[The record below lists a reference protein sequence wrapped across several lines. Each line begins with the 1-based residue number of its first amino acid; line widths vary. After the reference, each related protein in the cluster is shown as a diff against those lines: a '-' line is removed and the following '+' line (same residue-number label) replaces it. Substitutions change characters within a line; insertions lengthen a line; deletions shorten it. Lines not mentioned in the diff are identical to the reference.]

1 MKVLPRLIL
10 FSLLIF
16 SLALET
22 RSQEQPN
29 LKDSLVRA
37 LVAEGFENVGIYI
50 EKKEVYLF
58 YENRRYRS
66 EVDGISRVLQ
76 KAAMACSDSSVL
88 HLVPMHHEIPVTVI
102 TTGVKAYRERNVTA
116 ETGLSGIPVQS
127 LLNTDAVQAF
137 QKKIQLQ
144 NRTFGR
150 IDLLFLPGLRLQY
163 GNFDQPIEWMVSIS
177 PIVQASLW
185 KGSLLSAQI
194 FIPIHNELQYPY
206 ESKLR
211 LETATINQ
219 LFRLPKNVFV
229 YASAGLFPF
238 TNDIGH
244 NIYFQRYGV
253 SVDLR
258 KYLFNGRASFGVTT
272 GYTGMMS
279 LSDGSLNYYPE
290 KTKVN
295 YAFFGE
301 YREPTYDFTTR
312 ITAGKFIYDDYA
324 VKLEV
329 SRQFHELNLSFFVIK
344 SDLKSPGENGTVGGI
359 ALAIPIAPRKSPKPA
374 PFRVN
379 LAKYF
384 NFDYTNRIVDPVGRS
399 YRTHPDWND
408 TFRNLNPDYVGNQL
422 KVQ

>member
-1 MKVLPRLIL
+1 
-10 FSLLIF
+10 
-16 SLALET
+16 
-22 RSQEQPN
+22 
-29 LKDSLVRA
+29 
-37 LVAEGFENVGIYI
+37 
-50 EKKEVYLF
+50 
-58 YENRRYRS
+58 
-66 EVDGISRVLQ
+66 
-76 KAAMACSDSSVL
+76 
-88 HLVPMHHEIPVTVI
+88 
-102 TTGVKAYRERNVTA
+102 
-116 ETGLSGIPVQS
+116 
-127 LLNTDAVQAF
+127 
-137 QKKIQLQ
+137 
-144 NRTFGR
+144 
-150 IDLLFLPGLRLQY
+150 
-163 GNFDQPIEWMVSIS
+163 MVSIS

-185 KGSLLSAQI
+185 KGSLLSAQV
-194 FIPIHNELQYPY
+194 FVPIHNELQYPY

-219 LFRLPKNVFV
+219 LLRLPKNIFV

-312 ITAGKFIYDDYA
+312 ITAGKFLYDDYA

-374 PFRVN
+374 SFRVN

-384 NFDYTNRIVDPVGRS
+384 NFDYTNRIIDPVGRS
-399 YRTHPDWND
+399 YRTNPDWND
-408 TFRNLNPDYVGNQL
+408 TFRNLNPDYVEHQL